1 MTRAKFVC
9 VSVTDNGD
17 SKSVVLTPVTGGS
30 SEDKSFWKWT
40 PSGKIEMSVLNP
52 DVKFEP
58 KKTYYVDFTE
68 ADV

>member
-9 VSVTDNGD
+9 QSVTDNGD
-17 SKSVVLTPVTGGS
+17 TKSVVLTPVTNGS
-30 SEDKSFWKWT
+30 DEDKSFWKWT
-40 PSGKIEMSVLNP
+40 PSGRIEMQVLNP

-68 ADV
+68 AES